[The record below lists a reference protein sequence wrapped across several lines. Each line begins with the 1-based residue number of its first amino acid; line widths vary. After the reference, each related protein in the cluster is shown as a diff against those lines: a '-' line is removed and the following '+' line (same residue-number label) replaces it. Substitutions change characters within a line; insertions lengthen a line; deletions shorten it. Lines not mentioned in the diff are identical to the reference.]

1 MKIERRQVGDAWVVR
16 TTHVATGWVLSIA
29 TLGAPGSGAL
39 SLGGFR
45 IAPRDRASAPG
56 YDNDAEA
63 LGLAHGM
70 EDKIRWS
77 RLIRCGGPRVQPMMD
92 RLVGGKCV
100 LLPTEGARI
109 GEPHD
114 AALLDFAGDALNA
127 FVREFGVVPVTG
139 QDLGHGV
146 MTDGVSSSLGYLH
159 ARYEGS
165 VTADTSKPTGEG
177 NVRLLLGA
185 LDALGRPAATATV
198 GLIGLG
204 NIGEH
209 VLRRLRAL
217 GAQVIA
223 IEPDP
228 ARRAAAEA
236 LGATA
241 WTLDRK
247 HDLLNAPLDAL
258 VVNARGGTLD
268 AATVATLIAAGHCQL
283 VCGCENLAMPDPAS
297 ADALRA
303 AGVAWFPTE
312 FGGMMGYLT
321 AAEEYLCRRAG
332 DAFDV
337 APLFKA
343 AERLEG
349 AGGAITE
356 RWRRESF
363 ESPFEAVAR
372 AVYGSAR

>member
-1 MKIERRQVGDAWVVR
+1 MRVERRQVGEAWVVR
-16 TTHVATGWVLSIA
+16 TTHAATGWVLSIA
-29 TLGAPGSGAL
+29 TLGAPESGAL

-45 IAPRDRASAPG
+45 IAPRDRASAVG

-100 LLPTEGARI
+100 LLPGDGARV
-109 GEPHD
+109 GEPQD
-114 AALLDFAGDALNA
+114 AALLDFAGEALNA
-127 FVREFGVVPVTG
+127 FVRDFGVVPVTG
-139 QDLGHGV
+139 QDLGHGT
-146 MTDGVSSSLGYLH
+146 MSDGVTSSLGYLH

-185 LDALGRPAATATV
+185 LGALGRAPEDATI
-198 GLIGLG
+198 GLVGLG

-209 VLRRLRAL
+209 VLRRLRSL
-217 GAQVIA
+217 GTRVLA

-228 ARRAAAEA
+228 ARRATAEA

-241 WTLDRK
+241 WPLDRK
-247 HDLLNAPLDAL
+247 AELLAAPLDAL

-268 AATVATLIAAGHCQL
+268 TPTVDALIRAGHCRL
-283 VCGCENLAMPDPAS
+283 VCGCENLAMPDPSS
-297 ADALRA
+297 ADRLRE
-303 AGVAWFPTE
+303 AGIAWFPTE

-332 DAFDV
+332 ETFDV
-337 APLFKA
+337 GPLFAA

-349 AGGAITE
+349 AGASITD
-356 RWRRESF
+356 RWRRDGFAAPF
-363 ESPFEAVAR
+363 ESVAR
-372 AVYGSAR
+372 AIYDAPR